1 MSAPLVE
8 LKDIVKTF
16 GSVIALNGVSTS
28 VDKGQVLCLLGDN
41 GAGKS
46 TLIKTISGV
55 HTPTSGQIYM
65 EGKPV
70 NFRSPRDAQQHGIA
84 TVHQH
89 LSIQPLMSVTRNFF
103 MGNEPTKGTRSLG
116 PLGFIRMD
124 FAHKTAREEMLKMGI
139 DIRDPNQV
147 VGTMSGGERQVLA
160 IARAI
165 YFGAKVLILD
175 EPTAALGVKQAGV
188 VLKYI
193 AQVKARGLAVIFITH
208 NVHHAY
214 PVADRF
220 TILKRGQ
227 SYGTF
232 DKTDVTREQVLG
244 MMAGQEELDALEAE
258 LEEFARSD
266 EARAR
271 GKDSALEAAAAAEH
285 ALAENLH
292 KESDALKKEQE
303 R

>member
-1 MSAPLVE
+1 MSAPLIPLIE
-8 LKDIVKTF
+8 LKEIVKTF
-16 GSVIALNGVSTS
+16 GSVIALNGVTTS

-46 TLIKTISGV
+46 TLIKTLSGV
-55 HTPTSGQIYM
+55 HTPTSGQILID
-65 EGKPV
+65 GQPV
-70 NFRSPRDAQQHGIA
+70 TFRSPRDAQKAGIA

-103 MGNEPTKGTRSLG
+103 MGSEPTSGGG
-116 PLGFIRMD
+116 PLGFIKMN
-124 FAHKTAREEMLKMGI
+124 FANKTAKEEMKKMGI
-139 DIRDPNQV
+139 DIRDPNQI

-165 YFGAKVLILD
+165 YFGARVLILD

-193 AQVKARGLAVIFITH
+193 AQARARGLAVIFITH

-214 PVADRF
+214 PVADKF
-220 TILKRGQ
+220 TVLKRGQ

-232 DKTDVTREQVLG
+232 MKTEISREEVLK
-244 MMAGQEELDALEAE
+244 MMAGQDELDVLESE
-258 LEEFARSD
+258 LKEFS
-266 EARAR
+266 RADASK
-271 GKDSALEAAAAAEH
+271 GGNLEAAAAAER
-285 ALAENLH
+285 ALAEALH
-292 KESDALKKEQE
+292 KESDQLKKG
-303 R
+303 

>member
-1 MSAPLVE
+1 MSAALVE

-46 TLIKTISGV
+46 TLIKTLSGV
-55 HTPTSGQIYM
+55 HTPTSGQICL
-65 EGKPV
+65 EGQPV
-70 NFRSPRDAQQHGIA
+70 TFRSPRDAQRYGIA

-103 MGNEPTKGTRSLG
+103 MGREPISRSSKMFG
-116 PLGFIRMD
+116 PLGLIR
-124 FAHKTAREEMLKMGI
+124 HKHADQTARDEMLKMGI

-165 YFGAKVLILD
+165 YFGARVLILD

-193 AQVKARGLAVIFITH
+193 AQVRAKGLAVVFITH

-214 PVADRF
+214 PVADKF

-232 DKTDVTREQVLG
+232 MKSDVSREDVLA
-244 MMAGQEELDALEAE
+244 MMAGKEELEALEAE
-258 LEEFARSD
+258 LEEFS
-266 EARAR
+266 RADQAKAA
-271 GKDSALEAAAAAEH
+271 GHDASLEAAAAAEH
-285 ALAENLH
+285 AIAEGLH
-292 KESDALKKEQE
+292 QEVSSLKGKSS
-303 R
+303 

>member
-1 MSAPLVE
+1 MSTPLIE
-8 LKDIVKTF
+8 LKEIVKTF
-16 GSVIALNGVSTS
+16 GSVIALNGVTTS

-46 TLIKTISGV
+46 TLIKTLSGV
-55 HTPTSGQIYM
+55 HTPTSGQILID
-65 EGKPV
+65 GQPV
-70 NFRSPRDAQQHGIA
+70 VFRSPRDAQKAGIA

-103 MGNEPTKGTRSLG
+103 MGSEPLSGPG
-116 PLGFIRMD
+116 PLGFIKMN
-124 FAHKTAREEMLKMGI
+124 FANKTAKEEMSKMGI
-139 DIRDPNQV
+139 DIRDPNQI

-165 YFGAKVLILD
+165 YFGARVLILD

-193 AQVKARGLAVIFITH
+193 AQARARGLAVVFITH

-214 PVADRF
+214 PVADKF
-220 TILKRGQ
+220 TVLKRGQ

-232 DKTDVTREQVLG
+232 MKSDVSREEVLK
-244 MMAGQEELDALEAE
+244 MMAGQDELDVLESE
-258 LEEFARSD
+258 LKEFARAD
-266 EARAR
+266 T
-271 GKDSALEAAAAAEH
+271 GKSSRLDAAAAAER
-285 ALAENLH
+285 ALAEALH
-292 KESDALKKEQE
+292 KESDQLKKG
-303 R
+303 

>member
-1 MSAPLVE
+1 MAAPLIE

-16 GSVIALNGVSTS
+16 GSVIALNGVTTS

-46 TLIKTISGV
+46 TLIKTLSGV
-55 HTPTSGQIYM
+55 HIPTSGQILID
-65 EGKPV
+65 GQPV
-70 NFRSPRDAQQHGIA
+70 VFRSPRDAQKAGIA

-103 MGNEPTKGTRSLG
+103 MGQEPTTGGG
-116 PLGFIRMD
+116 PLGFIKMN
-124 FAHKTAREEMLKMGI
+124 FANKTAKEEMRKMGI
-139 DIRDPNQV
+139 DIRDPNQI

-165 YFGAKVLILD
+165 YFGARVLILD

-193 AQVKARGLAVIFITH
+193 AQARARGLAVVFITH

-214 PVADRF
+214 PVADKF
-220 TILKRGQ
+220 TVLKRGQ

-232 DKTDVTREQVLG
+232 MKSDISREEVLK
-244 MMAGQEELDALEAE
+244 MMAGQEELDVLESE
-258 LEEFARSD
+258 LKEFARAD
-266 EARAR
+266 A
-271 GKDSALEAAAAAEH
+271 GKSGNLEAAAAAER
-285 ALAENLH
+285 ALAEALH
-292 KESDALKKEQE
+292 KESDQLKKG
-303 R
+303 

>member
-1 MSAPLVE
+1 MSAPLIE

-16 GSVIALNGVSTS
+16 GSVIALNGVTTS

-46 TLIKTISGV
+46 TLIKTLSGV
-55 HTPTSGQIYM
+55 HTPTSGQILID
-65 EGKPV
+65 GQPV
-70 NFRSPRDAQQHGIA
+70 VFRSPRDAQKAGIA

-103 MGNEPTKGTRSLG
+103 MGSEPISGAG
-116 PLGFIRMD
+116 PLGFIKMN
-124 FAHKTAREEMLKMGI
+124 FANKTAKEEMHKMGI

-165 YFGAKVLILD
+165 YFGARVLILD

-193 AQVKARGLAVIFITH
+193 AQARARGLAVVFITH

-214 PVADRF
+214 PVADKF
-220 TILKRGQ
+220 TVLKRGQ

-232 DKTDVTREQVLG
+232 MKSDVSREEVLK
-244 MMAGQEELDALEAE
+244 MMAGQEELDVLESE
-258 LEEFARSD
+258 LKEFARAD
-266 EARAR
+266 T
-271 GKDSALEAAAAAEH
+271 GKSSRLDAAAAAER
-285 ALAENLH
+285 ALAEALH
-292 KESDALKKEQE
+292 KESDQLKKG
-303 R
+303 

>member
-1 MSAPLVE
+1 MAALVE
-8 LKDIVKTF
+8 LQDIVKTF
-16 GSVIALNGVSTS
+16 GSVIALNGVTTS

-46 TLIKTISGV
+46 TLIKTLSGV
-55 HTPTSGQIYM
+55 HTPTKGQILI

-70 NFRSPRDAQQHGIA
+70 TFKSPRDAQRYGIA

-89 LSIQPLMSVTRNFF
+89 LSIQPLMSVSRNFF
-103 MGNEPTKGTRSLG
+103 MGQEPTSNQNWLG
-116 PLGFIRMD
+116 PLNIIRKEFSD
-124 FAHKTAREEMLKMGI
+124 KTAKEEMAKMGI

-193 AQVKARGLAVIFITH
+193 AQVRAKGLAVVFITH

-214 PVADRF
+214 PVADKF

-232 DKTDVTREQVLG
+232 MKEEVSREDVLA
-244 MMAGQEELDALEAE
+244 MMAGKEELEALEAE
-258 LEEFARSD
+258 LKEFERSD
-266 EARAR
+266 TVPASE
-271 GKDSALEAAAAAEH
+271 LEAGAAAQRAIQ
-285 ALAENLH
+285 
-292 KESDALKKEQE
+292 ESQ
-303 R
+303 

>member
-1 MSAPLVE
+1 MSHLVE

-16 GSVIALNGVSTS
+16 GTVIALNGVSTS
-28 VDKGQVLCLLGDN
+28 VDAGQVLCLLGDN

-46 TLIKTISGV
+46 TLIKVLSGV
-55 HTPTSGQIYM
+55 HQPTSGQINM
-65 EGKPV
+65 EGQPV
-70 NFRSPRDAQQHGIA
+70 SFKNPREAQHGGIA

-103 MGNEPTKGTRSLG
+103 MGREPGSAGG
-116 PLGFIRMD
+116 PLGFINMR
-124 FAHKTAREEMLKMGI
+124 FADKTAKEEMAKMGI

-193 AQVKARGLAVIFITH
+193 AQVRARGLAVILITH

-214 PVADRF
+214 PIADKF

-232 DKTDVTREQVLG
+232 MKSDVSREEVLG
-244 MMAGQEELDALEAE
+244 MMAGKEELDALEAE
-258 LEEFARSD
+258 LKEFEHTDSGASSEF
-266 EARAR
+266 EA
-271 GKDSALEAAAAAEH
+271 GVAA
-285 ALAENLH
+285 NQV
-292 KESDALKKEQE
+292 STD
-303 R
+303 

>member
-1 MSAPLVE
+1 MSTPLIE
-8 LKDIVKTF
+8 LNEIVKTF
-16 GSVIALNGVSTS
+16 GSVIALNGVTTS

-46 TLIKTISGV
+46 TLIKTLSGV
-55 HTPTSGQIYM
+55 HTPTSGQILID
-65 EGKPV
+65 GQPV
-70 NFRSPRDAQQHGIA
+70 TFRSPRDAQKAGIA

-103 MGNEPTKGTRSLG
+103 MGSEPTTGSG
-116 PLGFIRMD
+116 PLGFIKMN
-124 FAHKTAREEMLKMGI
+124 FANKTAKEEMLKMGI
-139 DIRDPNQV
+139 DIRDPNQI

-165 YFGAKVLILD
+165 YFGARVLILD

-193 AQVKARGLAVIFITH
+193 AQARARGLAVIFITH

-214 PVADRF
+214 PVADKF
-220 TILKRGQ
+220 TVLKRGQ

-232 DKTDVTREQVLG
+232 MKSDISREEVLK
-244 MMAGQEELDALEAE
+244 MMAGQDELDVLESE
-258 LEEFARSD
+258 LKEFARADS
-266 EARAR
+266 
-271 GKDSALEAAAAAEH
+271 GKSGNLEAAAAAER
-285 ALAENLH
+285 ALAEALH
-292 KESDALKKEQE
+292 KESDQLKK
-303 R
+303 

>member
-1 MSAPLVE
+1 MSAPLIE
-8 LKDIVKTF
+8 LREIVKTF
-16 GSVIALNGVSTS
+16 GSVIALNGVTTS

-46 TLIKTISGV
+46 TLIKTLSGV
-55 HTPTSGQIYM
+55 HTPTAGQILID
-65 EGKPV
+65 GLPV
-70 NFRSPRDAQQHGIA
+70 TFRSPRDAQKAGIA

-103 MGNEPTKGTRSLG
+103 MGSEPITAGG
-116 PLGFIRMD
+116 PLGFIKMN

-139 DIRDPNQV
+139 DIRDPNQI

-165 YFGAKVLILD
+165 YFGARVLILD

-193 AQVKARGLAVIFITH
+193 AQARARGLAVIFITH

-214 PVADRF
+214 PVADKF
-220 TILKRGQ
+220 TVLKRGQ

-232 DKTDVTREQVLG
+232 MKSEVSREEVLR
-244 MMAGQEELDALEAE
+244 MMAGQEELDVLESE
-258 LEEFARSD
+258 LKEFAR
-266 EARAR
+266 A
-271 GKDSALEAAAAAEH
+271 DSSKGSGLEAAAAAER
-285 ALAENLH
+285 ALAEALH
-292 KESDALKKEQE
+292 KESDRLKGD
-303 R
+303 

>member
-1 MSAPLVE
+1 MAAPLVE

-46 TLIKTISGV
+46 TLIKTLSGV
-55 HTPTSGQIYM
+55 HIPTSGQIYID
-65 EGKPV
+65 GQPV
-70 NFRSPRDAQQHGIA
+70 TFRSPRDAQRSGIA

-103 MGNEPTKGTRSLG
+103 MGNEPTGSAKWLG
-116 PLGFIRMD
+116 PLGIVQKD
-124 FAHKTAREEMLKMGI
+124 FADQKAKEEMAKMGI

-165 YFGAKVLILD
+165 YFGARVLILD

-193 AQVKARGLAVIFITH
+193 AQVRAKGLAVVFITH

-214 PVADRF
+214 PVADKF

-232 DKTDVTREQVLG
+232 MKEEVSREDVLN
-244 MMAGQEELDALEAE
+244 MMAGGEELEALEAE
-258 LEEFARSD
+258 LKEFERSD
-266 EARAR
+266 TAPS
-271 GKDSALEAAAAAEH
+271 SALEAGATAQQAIQ
-285 ALAENLH
+285 EN
-292 KESDALKKEQE
+292 
-303 R
+303 

>member
-1 MSAPLVE
+1 MPPLVE

-16 GSVIALNGVSTS
+16 GNVIALNGVSTS

-46 TLIKTISGV
+46 TLIKTLSGV
-55 HTPTSGQIYM
+55 HKPTRGQILM
-65 EGKPV
+65 DGQPV
-70 NFRSPRDAQQHGIA
+70 TFQSPRDAQKIGIA

-89 LSIQPLMSVTRNFF
+89 LSIQPLMSITRNFF
-103 MGNEPTKGTRSLG
+103 MGREPTSFRG
-116 PLGFIRMD
+116 PLGFFRMD
-124 FAHKTAREEMLKMGI
+124 FANRVAKEEMGKMGI

-165 YFGAKVLILD
+165 YFGARVLILD

-193 AQVKARGLAVIFITH
+193 AQAKARGIAVIFITH

-214 PVADRF
+214 PVADKF

-232 DKTDVTREQVLG
+232 MKNEVSREDVLS
-244 MMAGQEELDALEAE
+244 MMAGREELDALEAE
-258 LEEFARSD
+258 LKEFARSD
-266 EARAR
+266 EVHA
-271 GKDSALEAAAAAEH
+271 KQDSELEATAAVER
-285 ALAENLH
+285 ALAESLH
-292 KESDALKKEQE
+292 RESEHLKKGD
-303 R
+303 

>member
-1 MSAPLVE
+1 MAALVE

-16 GSVIALNGVSTS
+16 GNVIALNGVSTS
-28 VDKGQVLCLLGDN
+28 VDKGQILCLLGDN

-46 TLIKTISGV
+46 TLIKTLSGV
-55 HTPTSGQIYM
+55 HKPSQGQICID
-65 EGKPV
+65 GQPV
-70 NFRSPRDAQQHGIA
+70 TFNSPRDAQKAGIA

-89 LSIQPLMSVTRNFF
+89 LSIQPLMSITRNFF
-103 MGNEPTKGTRSLG
+103 MGREPTTFRG
-116 PLGFIRMD
+116 PLGFMRMD
-124 FAHKTAREEMLKMGI
+124 FANKTAREEMRKMGI

-165 YFGAKVLILD
+165 YFGARVLILD

-193 AQVKARGLAVIFITH
+193 AQAKARGIAVVFITH

-214 PVADRF
+214 PVADKF

-232 DKTDVTREQVLG
+232 MKTDVSREDVLA
-244 MMAGQEELDALEAE
+244 MMAGKDELDALEAE

-266 EARAR
+266 EAK
-271 GKDSALEAAAAAEH
+271 GSELEALAVAERT
-285 ALAENLH
+285 LAESLH
-292 KESDALKKEQE
+292 KESEQLKKP
-303 R
+303 

>member
-1 MSAPLVE
+1 MPSLVE
-8 LKDIVKTF
+8 LKDIIKSF
-16 GSVIALNGVSTS
+16 GNVIALNGVSTS

-46 TLIKTISGV
+46 TLIKTLSGV
-55 HTPTSGQIYM
+55 HKPTRGQILI
-65 EGKPV
+65 EGQPV
-70 NFRSPRDAQQHGIA
+70 TFQSPRDAQKIGIA

-89 LSIQPLMSVTRNFF
+89 LSIQPLMSITRNFF
-103 MGNEPTKGTRSLG
+103 MGREPTSFRG
-116 PLGFIRMD
+116 PLGFFRMD
-124 FAHKTAREEMLKMGI
+124 FANRVAREEMAKMGI

-165 YFGAKVLILD
+165 YFGARVLILD

-193 AQVKARGLAVIFITH
+193 AQAKARGIAVIFITH

-214 PVADRF
+214 PVADKF

-232 DKTDVTREQVLG
+232 LKNEVSREDVLS
-244 MMAGQEELDALEAE
+244 MMAGRDELDALEAE
-258 LEEFARSD
+258 LKEFARSD
-266 EARAR
+266 EVHA
-271 GKDSALEAAAAAEH
+271 KQDSELEATAAVER
-285 ALAENLH
+285 ALAESLH
-292 KESDALKKEQE
+292 CESEHLKKGD
-303 R
+303 

>member
-1 MSAPLVE
+1 MAALVE

-16 GSVIALNGVSTS
+16 GTVIALNGVSTS
-28 VDKGQVLCLLGDN
+28 VDEGEVLCLLGDN

-46 TLIKTISGV
+46 TLIKVLSGV
-55 HTPTSGQIYM
+55 HHPTSGQIYM
-65 EGKPV
+65 NGQPV
-70 NFRSPRDAQQHGIA
+70 DFNTPRDAQKSGIA

-103 MGNEPTKGTRSLG
+103 MGREPGSNGG
-116 PLGFIRMD
+116 PLGFINMP
-124 FAHKTAREEMLKMGI
+124 FAHKTAKEEMAKMGI
-139 DIRDPNQV
+139 DIRNPNQV

-193 AQVKARGLAVIFITH
+193 AQVRAKGLAVVFITH

-214 PVADRF
+214 PVADKF

-232 DKTDVTREQVLG
+232 MKEEVSREDVLA
-244 MMAGQEELDALEAE
+244 MMAGKEELEALEAE
-258 LEEFARSD
+258 LKEFERSD
-266 EARAR
+266 TVPASE
-271 GKDSALEAAAAAEH
+271 LEAGAAAQRAIQ
-285 ALAENLH
+285 
-292 KESDALKKEQE
+292 ESQ
-303 R
+303 

>member
-8 LKDIVKTF
+8 LRDIVKTF

-46 TLIKTISGV
+46 TLIKTLSGV
-55 HTPTSGQIYM
+55 HIPTKGQIYM
-65 EGKPV
+65 DGQPV
-70 NFRSPRDAQQHGIA
+70 MFRSPRDAQRYGIA

-89 LSIQPLMSVTRNFF
+89 LSIQPLMSVSRNFF
-103 MGNEPTKGTRSLG
+103 MGSEPSSAPKWLG
-116 PLGFIRMD
+116 PLAVIDKDKADR
-124 FAHKTAREEMLKMGI
+124 TAKEEMAKMGI

-165 YFGAKVLILD
+165 YFGARVLILD

-193 AQVKARGLAVIFITH
+193 AQVRAKGLAVVFITH

-214 PVADRF
+214 PVADKF
-220 TILKRGQ
+220 TILKRGT

-232 DKTDVTREQVLG
+232 MKDEVSREDVLN
-244 MMAGQEELDALEAE
+244 MMAGKEELDALEAE
-258 LEEFARSD
+258 LKEFERLDTVPASD
-266 EARAR
+266 LEA
-271 GKDSALEAAAAAEH
+271 GAAAARAVQDNQR
-285 ALAENLH
+285 L
-292 KESDALKKEQE
+292 
-303 R
+303 